1 MARRLARICPR
12 CNGYLGVVVDKPKA
26 QSTSQSITGSCVVCS
41 HKLRWSLFSGLRT
54 PVDYSGRIPKIFSAR
69 QRDSKSEMRDT

>member
-1 MARRLARICPR
+1 MARQLARICPR

-26 QSTSQSITGSCVVCS
+26 QSMSQSITGSCLVCS
-41 HKLRWSLFSGLRT
+41 HKLRWSLFSGLRV

-69 QRDSKSEMRDT
+69 QRDSKDEMREN